1 MISNTATVEKPI
13 LSSKF
18 NYLPKLVTYYFF
30 FVIIFCITEFILSV
44 MNERN
49 NFNDFVIN
57 DGEQIFLK
65 IKIVKI
71 GILFLIY

>member
-1 MISNTATVEKPI
+1 
-13 LSSKF
+13 
-18 NYLPKLVTYYFF
+18 
-30 FVIIFCITEFILSV
+30 

-71 GILFLIY
+71 GILFLIYLKFKWDANTTSRFDHLLLFFFPINIISKNYKNMKFTQI

>member
-1 MISNTATVEKPI
+1 
-13 LSSKF
+13 
-18 NYLPKLVTYYFF
+18 
-30 FVIIFCITEFILSV
+30 

-57 DGEQIFLK
+57 DGEQIFLN

-71 GILFLIY
+71 GILLLIYLKFKWDANTTSRFDHLFSFFFQ

>member
-1 MISNTATVEKPI
+1 
-13 LSSKF
+13 
-18 NYLPKLVTYYFF
+18 
-30 FVIIFCITEFILSV
+30 

-57 DGEQIFLK
+57 DGEQICLK

-71 GILFLIY
+71 GILFLIYLKFKWDANTTSRFNHLFIGFFFQ

>member
-1 MISNTATVEKPI
+1 
-13 LSSKF
+13 
-18 NYLPKLVTYYFF
+18 
-30 FVIIFCITEFILSV
+30 

-49 NFNDFVIN
+49 DFNDFVIN

-71 GILFLIY
+71 GILFLIYLKFKWDANTTSRFDHLLLFFFQ